1 MLNYKGEIKGQAYI
15 LRSIEEKLVEAYN
28 QIDFLEKKV
37 DELK

>member
-15 LRSIEEKLVEAYN
+15 LSSIEEKLVEAYN